1 MIADIFNGAEKT
13 ATSITIGWIEKLL
26 ISGTLIAV
34 EKHCVIFVLFAVVV
48 FIDLMAKWIALARK
62 DLDNHKA
69 ADKSLWACVK
79 DIPTAHRNGLIN
91 SYAMKTQF
99 LGKVIVYM
107 IITFPAIC
115 IDTAIRISGGHT
127 EFGIMVIAYLC
138 LTELLSIVE
147 NLNDAG
153 VSALSGLIAMIK
165 GKRGE

>member
-1 MIADIFNGAEKT
+1 MITDIVKGAGQT
-13 ATSITIGWIEKLL
+13 VSSITTGWIEKLI
-26 ISGTLIAV
+26 ISGTLIAI

-79 DIPTAHRNGLIN
+79 DIPAAHRNGLIN

-99 LGKVIVYM
+99 LGKVVVYM

-115 IDTAIRISGGHT
+115 IDTAIRLSGGHT

-153 VSALSGLIAMIK
+153 VSALSGLISMIK

>member
-1 MIADIFNGAEKT
+1 MITDIVKGAGQT
-13 ATSITIGWIEKLL
+13 VSSITTGWIEKLI
-26 ISGTLIAV
+26 ISGTLIAI
-34 EKHCVIFVLFAVVV
+34 EKHCVVFVLFALVV

-62 DLDNHKA
+62 DLDNHQA
-69 ADKSLWACVK
+69 ADKSLWACIR
-79 DIPTAHRNGLIN
+79 DIPAAHRNGLIN

-153 VSALSGLIAMIK
+153 VSALSGLISMIK

>member
-1 MIADIFNGAEKT
+1 MIADIFNGAGKT
-13 ATSITIGWIEKLL
+13 VSSITTGWLEKLI

-69 ADKSLWACVK
+69 TDKSLWACVK
-79 DIPTAHRNGLIN
+79 DIPAAHRNGLIT

-127 EFGIMVIAYLC
+127 EFGMMVIAYLC

-147 NLNDAG
+147 NLNEAG
-153 VSALSGLIAMIK
+153 VSAMHDLIDLIK
-165 GKRGE
+165 GRRM

>member
-1 MIADIFNGAEKT
+1 MITDIVKGAGQT
-13 ATSITIGWIEKLL
+13 VSSITTGWIEKLI
-26 ISGTLIAV
+26 ISGTLIAI
-34 EKHCVIFVLFAVVV
+34 EKHCVIFVFFAVVV

-62 DLDNHKA
+62 DLDNHQA

-79 DIPTAHRNGLIN
+79 DIQAAHRNGLIN

-107 IITFPAIC
+107 IITVPAIC

-153 VSALSGLIAMIK
+153 VSALSGLISMIK

>member
-1 MIADIFNGAEKT
+1 MIADIVNGAEKT
-13 ATSITIGWIEKLL
+13 VSSITTGWIEKLL

-34 EKHCVIFVLFAVVV
+34 EKHCVVFVLFSIVV
-48 FIDLMAKWIALARK
+48 FIDLMAKWIALAHK
-62 DLDNHKA
+62 DLDNHQVS
-69 ADKSLWACVK
+69 DKSLWACIK
-79 DIPTAHRNGLIN
+79 DIPAAHRNGLIN
-91 SYAMKTQF
+91 SYTMKTQF

-107 IITFPAIC
+107 IITLPAIC

-138 LTELLSIVE
+138 ITELLSIVE

-153 VSALSGLIAMIK
+153 VSALSGLISMIK

>member
-1 MIADIFNGAEKT
+1 MIADIFNGAGKT
-13 ATSITIGWIEKLL
+13 VSSITTGWLEKLI

-69 ADKSLWACVK
+69 TDKSLWACVK
-79 DIPTAHRNGLIN
+79 DIPAAHRNGLIN

-127 EFGIMVIAYLC
+127 EFGMMVIAYLC
-138 LTELLSIVE
+138 LTELLLIVE
-147 NLNDAG
+147 NLNEAG
-153 VSALSGLIAMIK
+153 VSAMHDLIDLIK
-165 GKRGE
+165 GRRM